1 MPKAMNLRE
10 SKKRYMGRFF
20 GSNGK
25 KNGIAILLPQNKIKI
40 KKINKK

>member
-10 SKKRYMGRFF
+10 IKKRNMRRFF
-20 GSNGK
+20 GSNE
-25 KNGIAILLPQNKIKI
+25 KNGIDILLPQNKIKI